1 MNQEKI
7 CHALE
12 ALRWIGVVTGFQL
25 AYLLGDGSRERLH
38 ILAPWVVGSLAGLT
52 AVESL
57 FFGRAATRISGY
69 APSAYQRQSGM
80 NNLALALT
88 ALMVWF
94 LGWDTYAEAAVLCVL
109 LIFLFL
115 SACNH
120 AGSALR
126 EKNRNLRNLLRPVIT
141 MALIAFTLPL
151 LIEAVRA
158 AGQ

>member
-12 ALRWIGVVTGFQL
+12 ALRWIGVVAGFQL
-25 AYLLGDGSRERLH
+25 AYLLGSGPRERLH
-38 ILAPWVVGSLAGLT
+38 ILMPWIVVSLAGLS

-57 FFGRAATRISGY
+57 LLGRAAARISGY

-80 NNLALALT
+80 NNLALAVT
-88 ALMVWF
+88 ALIVCF
-94 LGWDTYAEAAVLCVL
+94 LDWGTLAEAAVLSAL

-120 AGSALR
+120 LGSAWL
-126 EKNRNLRNLLRPVIT
+126 EHNRNFRNWLRPAIT
-141 MALIAFTLPL
+141 GALIAFTLPL
-151 LIEAVRA
+151 LIGAVRA
-158 AGQ
+158 AG